1 MRKKQLLQ
9 IAKEQQA
16 TKLSEIGVRLS
27 QSRRQL
33 DISLESV
40 AERTHIQ
47 TRLLK
52 AIEEGRLEDLPES
65 VYVQSF
71 IRQYANAIGLNGLHF
86 ASEFANSSDPVRD
99 RAPWFKRFP
108 LLSAIHLQPI
118 HLYAGYL
125 VLVGVSVQGVSGL
138 VSQSNVQPELSQESL
153 QKFKESLPVS
163 TVPMGPNPK
172 TVSIQPS
179 TANPGQGVRVGVTL
193 TDQSWVRV
201 VADGKETFEGVLAE
215 GTTRNW
221 NAQKQLVVRAGNA
234 GAIMVSFNEGKAK
247 PLGAPGTV
255 QEVAFPPAQLTAT
268 RLNGPT
274 LPE

>member
-9 IAKEQQA
+9 IAKEQQVM
-16 TKLSEIGVRLS
+16 KLTDIGERLS
-27 QSRRQL
+27 QSRRLL
-33 DISLESV
+33 DISLENV

-52 AIEEGRLEDLPES
+52 AIEEGRLEDLPEA
-65 VYVQSF
+65 VYIQSF

-86 ASEFANSSDPVRD
+86 ASEFADSLTPVHD
-99 RAPWFKRFP
+99 RTPWFKGF
-108 LLSAIHLQPI
+108 SAISAHLRPI

-125 VLVGVSVQGVSGL
+125 LLVGVSVKGVSGL
-138 VSQSNVQPELSQESL
+138 ISQSNVQPELNPESL
-153 QKFKESLPVS
+153 QKFKESLPIS
-163 TVPMGPNPK
+163 SVPLGPNPK
-172 TVSIQPS
+172 TLSVQPS

-201 VADGKETFEGVLAE
+201 VADGKETFEGVLTE

-234 GAIMVSFNEGKAK
+234 GAIMVSFNEGQAK

-255 QEVAFPPAQLTAT
+255 QEVAFPPAQITAT
-268 RLNGPT
+268 RLNGPN

>member
-16 TKLSEIGVRLS
+16 MKLTEIGERLS

-33 DISLESV
+33 DISVESV

-71 IRQYANAIGLNGLHF
+71 IRQYANAIGLNGLRF
-86 ASEFANSSDPVRD
+86 ASEFADSSNPVRD
-99 RAPWFKRFP
+99 RTPWFKGLPFM
-108 LLSAIHLQPI
+108 SGVHLKPF

-125 VLVGVSVQGVSGL
+125 LLVGVSVQGVSGL
-138 VSQSNVQPELSQESL
+138 VNQSNAQPELNQESL
-153 QKFKESLPVS
+153 QKFKESLPMS

-172 TVSIQPS
+172 TISIKPS
-179 TANPGQGVRVGVTL
+179 TSNPSQGVRVGVTL

-201 VADGKETFEGVLAE
+201 VADGKETFEGVLTE
-215 GTTRNW
+215 GSTRNW

-234 GAIMVSFNEGKAK
+234 GAIMVSFNEGQAK
-247 PLGAPGTV
+247 PLGAAGTV

-268 RLNGPT
+268 RLNGSVVP
-274 LPE
+274 

>member
-16 TKLSEIGVRLS
+16 MKLTDIGERLS

-33 DISLESV
+33 DISLENV

-52 AIEEGRLEDLPES
+52 AIEEGRLEDLPEA
-65 VYVQSF
+65 VYIQSF

-86 ASEFANSSDPVRD
+86 ASEFADSLTPVRD
-99 RAPWFKRFP
+99 RTPWFKGFP
-108 LLSAIHLQPI
+108 FLSLQLRPI

-125 VLVGVSVQGVSGL
+125 LLVGVSVQGVSGL
-138 VSQSNVQPELSQESL
+138 VSQSNVQPELNAESL
-153 QKFKESLPVS
+153 QKFKESLPISS
-163 TVPMGPNPK
+163 TPMGPNPK

-179 TANPGQGVRVGVTL
+179 ATNPGQGVRVGVTL

-201 VADGKETFEGVLAE
+201 VADGKETFEGVLTE

-268 RLNGPT
+268 RLNGPR

>member
-16 TKLSEIGVRLS
+16 MKLTDIGERLS

-86 ASEFANSSDPVRD
+86 ASEFADSSHPQRPQ
-99 RAPWFKRFP
+99 APWFKSLP
-108 LLSAIHLQPI
+108 MLSGQFRPI

-125 VLVGVSVQGVSGL
+125 LLVGASIQGVSGL
-138 VSQSNVQPELSQESL
+138 VNQSNAQPDLNPSSL
-153 QKFKESLPVS
+153 QKFQESLPMS
-163 TVPMGPNPK
+163 NIPMGPNPK
-172 TVSIQPS
+172 TVTVNPS
-179 TANPGQGVRVGVTL
+179 SAASTQGVRVGVTL

-234 GAIMVSFNEGKAK
+234 GAIMVSFNEGQAK

-255 QEVAFPPAQLTAT
+255 QEVAFPPAQITAT
-268 RLNGPT
+268 RLTETT
-274 LPE
+274 LMPE

>member
-16 TKLSEIGVRLS
+16 IKLTEIGERLS

-33 DISLESV
+33 DISLADV

-86 ASEFANSSDPVRD
+86 ASEFADASTPQRPKVT
-99 RAPWFKRFP
+99 WFKNLP
-108 LLSAIHLQPI
+108 LLSGTLRPM

-125 VLVGVSVQGVSGL
+125 LLVGASIQGVSGL
-138 VSQSNVQPELSQESL
+138 VSQSNSQPEINPEAL
-153 QKFKESLPVS
+153 QKFKESLPTS
-163 TVPMGPNPK
+163 AIPMGPNPK
-172 TVSIQPS
+172 IVSVQPS
-179 TANPGQGVRVGVTL
+179 AIAPSQGVRVGVTL

-201 VADGKETFEGVLAE
+201 VADGKEAFEGVLTE

-234 GAIMVSFNEGKAK
+234 GAIMVSFNEGQAK

-255 QEVAFPPAQLTAT
+255 QEVAFPPAQITASRLTVG
-268 RLNGPT
+268 N
-274 LPE
+274 PE